1 MFQDDGDDDD
11 DDDHNDDNAMSS
23 VITMIDNDDNDDD
36 FIFSWNVARV
46 KLIQLAVGQRQE
58 IVHVHHAT
66 KK

>member
-1 MFQDDGDDDD
+1 MIDDDE
-11 DDDHNDDNAMSS
+11 HNDDNAMSA
-23 VITMIDNDDNDDD
+23 VIMMIDDVDNDDNDDD

-58 IVHVHHAT
+58 IVHAHHAT

>member
-1 MFQDDGDDDD
+1 MMIDD
-11 DDDHNDDNAMSS
+11 
-23 VITMIDNDDNDDD
+23 VDNDDNDDD